1 MCLSK
6 YFFVL
11 LFVLT
16 EYAIAGEVFTDFP
29 SKIEANGKYV
39 IYSHGLIVEGDNNR
53 PIHPKFGVY
62 EFDLIKDALIEDS
75 DFNLIAEHRPKNT
88 EIAAYSR
95 KLVSWV
101 EALISNGVAPANIT
115 LIGFSRGGELTAY
128 ASNKLEKS
136 NINTVLLATCWP
148 GSIQSKSKVTF
159 GGNLLSV
166 YEVTD
171 DALSCKSV
179 ADRSSELISFN
190 EIVIRT
196 GKEHGAFFKP
206 LKEWVSPVKQWINAK
221 AVNKPLKNDAEKR
234 AF

>member
-1 MCLSK
+1 MNK

-16 EYAIAGEVFTDFP
+16 EYSIAGEVFTGFP
-29 SKIEANGKYV
+29 SEIEVNGKYV
-39 IYSHGLIVEGDNNR
+39 IYSHGLIVEGDKSR
-53 PIHPKFGVY
+53 PVHPKFGAY

-88 EIAAYSR
+88 EIAAYSK

-101 EALISNGVAPANIT
+101 ETLVSNGVAHANIT
-115 LIGFSRGGELTAY
+115 LVGFSRGGELTAY
-128 ASNKLEKS
+128 ASNELKKL

-171 DALSCKSV
+171 GALSCKGV

-190 EIVIRT
+190 EIAIET
-196 GKEHGAFFKP
+196 GKGHGAFFKP
-206 LKEWVSPVKQWINAK
+206 LVEWIVPVKQWINSK
-221 AVNKPLKNDAEKR
+221 AVNRVAGGI
-234 AF
+234 